1 MFPPPTATR
10 GVVALSGAVGLLV
23 VLPVLVVA
31 VIFVSFVV
39 VLLLCSSSIEAIAVC
54 VNNKAGAAIDA
65 IMRIIV
71 ATTAMEPAYNV
82 IFIENSRG
90 RLHLRDH
97 LETYQ
102 AISNT
107 KKSTSPRGSL
117 RQVLNTLVC
126 NKLTPTTY
134 LAGTSNKQKTSFNG
148 IEQTGF

>member
-1 MFPPPTATR
+1 MFPPPTTTG

-39 VLLLCSSSIEAIAVC
+39 VVLLLCSSSIEAIAVC
-54 VNNKAGAAIDA
+54 VNNKVGAAIDA

-82 IFIENSRG
+82 VFIENSRG
-90 RLHLRDH
+90 RLHLRDR

-107 KKSTSPRGSL
+107 KRVHHL
-117 RQVLNTLVC
+117 EDL
-126 NKLTPTTY
+126 
-134 LAGTSNKQKTSFNG
+134 
-148 IEQTGF
+148 